1 MPPIILAIRY
11 LHIAAGFTGFFIA
24 PVAMVMRKGGDR
36 HRFWGKI
43 YFYAM
48 ATATIAALIV
58 AAYRPNYFL
67 LGLSVFSFHLAFS
80 GYRILFRKRPDR
92 DKPQSY
98 DWLVTIATI
107 GCGVLLLILGFTKA
121 HGAFQIL
128 FIVFGV
134 GMGFNGLKLAI
145 DYVSSKRTKND
156 WFFDHMTGML
166 GSYIAA
172 VTAFSA
178 VNFSFLPTV
187 VRWLWPL
194 VIGVPLITIWVRK
207 YKVKFAKGAAPKDV
221 AMVRIGETDAG
232 LAET

>member
-1 MPPIILAIRY
+1 MPPLILAIRY

-24 PVAMVMRKGGDR
+24 PVAMMLRKGGNN

-48 ATATIAALIV
+48 ATSTIAALIV

-80 GYRILFRKRPDR
+80 GYRILFRKHPGR
-92 DKPQSY
+92 DKAKYY
-98 DWLVTIATI
+98 DWAVTIATI
-107 GCGVLLLILGFTKA
+107 GCGALLLVLGCTKA
-121 HGAFQIL
+121 HGPFQIL
-128 FIVFGV
+128 FIVFGA
-134 GMGFNGLKLAI
+134 GMGFNGMKQAMN
-145 DYVSSKRTKND
+145 YVSSKRTKND

-178 VNFSFLPTV
+178 VNFTFLPTV
-187 VRWLWPL
+187 VQWLWPL
-194 VIGVPLITIWVRK
+194 VIGVPQIAIWVTT
-207 YKVKFAKGAAPKDV
+207 YKKKFAQGAEPKDV
-221 AMVRIGETDAG
+221 ATVSIVAAD
-232 LAET
+232 